1 MNWCDLGMLCIMR
14 TTISLDDRLAEKVR
28 TRAAAAGKSVSAFI
42 AGLLDDALKRADPP
56 MEGPPFRL
64 VTVGGEG
71 VASGIDLDRPRTL
84 ETMDDEAAW
93 SARES

>member
-1 MNWCDLGMLCIMR
+1 MKWCSHGMLCIMR

-28 TRAAAAGKSVSAFI
+28 ARAAAQGKSVSAFI
-42 AGLLDDALKRADPP
+42 AGLLDDALKKPAPP
-56 MEGPPFRL
+56 AERPPFRL

-84 ETMDDEAAW
+84 ETMDDEASW
-93 SARES
+93 SVRES